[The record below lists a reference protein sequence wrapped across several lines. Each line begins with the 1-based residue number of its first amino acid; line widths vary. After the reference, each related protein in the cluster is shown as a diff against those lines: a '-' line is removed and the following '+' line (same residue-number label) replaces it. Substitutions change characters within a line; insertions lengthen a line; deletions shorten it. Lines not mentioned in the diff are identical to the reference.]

1 MDQIR
6 QTFQNIKEGCDLVTS
21 NQRSLVTSL
30 QFKKVIGP
38 KGLLETLNNQVFE
51 DNSPEG
57 AEILESAN
65 NLVDDTQVTL
75 IMREP
80 QTKLLIMK
88 VRQNTELVKTEVM
101 KKNPTIS
108 EEVKKLINQIESQLD
123 ELTLSFMN
131 VKNIPS
137 IVETFQSDFVELK
150 AKMMNLGFD
159 SVKNIPS
166 EGSNHS
172 VKLPLP
178 KFSGKQGERFDVYL
192 SNLEHFFQIKNI
204 QSEKSK
210 RLFLEESL
218 QEPAKSEI
226 TTGSNYQSA
235 INILGMIYNA
245 PGSEIIEF
253 LNMCKN
259 TENIKH
265 QSHYE
270 LGIYLNKTSTM
281 LDELKKSGSYNSLA
295 SLDVIGNILRPLP
308 PGLKRSIC
316 GRISAEPDV
325 RRQLDSIITVF
336 KEESSTE
343 FTQHKIEATFD
354 KKKENVNNKPVTF
367 VSAKVEKGKTFF
379 TAINS

>member
-159 SVKNIPS
+159 SVKQNIPS

-218 QEPAKSEI
+218 QEPAISEI

-235 INILGMIYNA
+235 INILEMIYNTS
-245 PGSEIIEF
+245 GSEIIEF
-253 LNMCKN
+253 MNMF
-259 TENIKH
+259 
-265 QSHYE
+265 
-270 LGIYLNKTSTM
+270 
-281 LDELKKSGSYNSLA
+281 
-295 SLDVIGNILRPLP
+295 V
-308 PGLKRSIC
+308 KR
-316 GRISAEPDV
+316 
-325 RRQLDSIITVF
+325 LF
-336 KEESSTE
+336 
-343 FTQHKIEATFD
+343 
-354 KKKENVNNKPVTF
+354 
-367 VSAKVEKGKTFF
+367 
-379 TAINS
+379 